1 MHTFDA
7 FNANRYPMKYLSLS
21 KIFPVLLSIFL
32 LASCASPEERLERRA
47 ASIHAEV
54 LTLDSHVDTPLMLQR
69 DGWDIRERNDPRDRG
84 GKLDFPRMKEGG
96 LDAVFFAVFLGQG
109 ALTEEAYD
117 LAHRRALAIFDDI
130 HRAISENEDV
140 AGLALTPED
149 AYRLRDEGR
158 RAVYIG
164 NENGYPLGYDLG
176 LLQTYYDLGSRYMG
190 LSHSRHNQIC
200 DASTDTNPPLH
211 NGLSEFGVEVI
222 RELNRLG
229 MMVDVSH
236 ISDKAFY
243 DVLEVTQAPVIA
255 SHSNARAICDH
266 PRNLDD
272 DMLLALAANG
282 GVLQLCILSAYVKEM
297 EPNPERQEAFASLRE
312 KWNNFQDLTD
322 EEMDQARSEWWDV
335 NSKYPAPLATVADL
349 VDHVDHVVNLIGIDY
364 VGIGT
369 DFDGGG
375 DLEDCYDVSEL
386 GNITLELVR
395 RGYSKEDVEKIWSGN
410 FMRVFREAEAVARQM
425 EAETAKAG

>member
-1 MHTFDA
+1 MIHS
-7 FNANRYPMKYLSLS
+7 SLTKVIS
-21 KIFPVLLSIFL
+21 VFFTVIL
-32 LASCASPEERLERRA
+32 LASCTSQEERLEQRA
-47 ASIHAEV
+47 AAIHAEV

-69 DGWDIRERNDPRDRG
+69 EGWDIGQRNDPRDRG
-84 GKLDFPRMKEGG
+84 GKLDFPRMEEGG

-109 ALTEEAYD
+109 ALTDEAYD
-117 LAHRRALAIFDDI
+117 VAHQRALAIFDDI
-130 HRAISENEDV
+130 HTAINANQDV
-140 AGLALTPED
+140 AGLALTPDD
-149 AYRLRDEGR
+149 ASRLRAEGR
-158 RAVYIG
+158 RAVFIG
-164 NENGYPLGYDLG
+164 NENGYPLGKDLS

-200 DASTDTNPPLH
+200 DSSTDNNPPPH
-211 NGLSEFGVEVI
+211 DGLSEFGVEVVK
-222 RELNRLG
+222 ELNRLG

-243 DVLEVTQAPVIA
+243 DVLEVTKAPAIA

-266 PRNLDD
+266 PRNLYD
-272 DMLLALAANG
+272 DMLIALAKNG
-282 GVLQLCILSAYVKEM
+282 GVLQLCILSAYVKEL
-297 EPNPERQEAFASLRE
+297 EPNPERQEAFAALRE

-322 EEMDQARSEWWDV
+322 EEMDKARSEWWET
-335 NSKYPAPLATVADL
+335 NSKYPAPLATVSDL
-349 VDHVDHVVNLIGIDY
+349 VDHVDHVVELIGIDH

-395 RGYSKEDVEKIWSGN
+395 RGYSKEDIEKIWSGN
-410 FMRVFREAEAVARQM
+410 FLRVFRETQDVARQM
-425 EAETAKAG
+425 ELEATATL